1 MRSPLKRVLIGLLCS
16 LLFWPMAASAKM
28 VSVNRDDV
36 NIRSGPSTK
45 YRVTWQVGKGFPLK
59 VIGSSGKWYKVRDF
73 ENDVGWIY
81 APLAHRQAHLVVKK
95 QVVNVRKGPGTN
107 YPLVTQ
113 AKYGVVFRT
122 EKRVKGWVKVR
133 HASGVTGWV
142 ARKLLWGW

>member
-1 MRSPLKRVLIGLLCS
+1 
-16 LLFWPMAASAKM
+16 MAASAKM

-81 APLAHRQAHLVVKK
+81 APLAHRQAHLVV
-95 QVVNVRKGPGTN
+95 N
-107 YPLVTQ
+107 
-113 AKYGVVFRT
+113 
-122 EKRVKGWVKVR
+122 
-133 HASGVTGWV
+133 
-142 ARKLLWGW
+142 